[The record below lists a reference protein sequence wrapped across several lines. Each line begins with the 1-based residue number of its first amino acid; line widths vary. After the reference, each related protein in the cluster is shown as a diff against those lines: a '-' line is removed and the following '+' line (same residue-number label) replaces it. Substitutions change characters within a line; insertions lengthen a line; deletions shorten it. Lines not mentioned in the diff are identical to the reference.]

1 MCLQLSPH
9 QAPQGRDLHGFIYSP
24 SVQHLRTTHHKPGCG
39 VSPEDS
45 RGVRFWGRREQR
57 VVAGPADSGRGTKRS
72 NATAEHCRGGPC
84 WGAGGRSSSHPNPLI
99 IHSTNVYAALGSEAS
114 PVLVAWN
121 AEMALLQQ
129 DAGMRSGNSEGSPGL
144 WSGRVLRRLGDC
156 GGSNCWHSAPWQALP
171 PSWASVSPPV

>member
-1 MCLQLSPH
+1 MWSQGQQTAAVARRGLMPQL
-9 QAPQGRDLHGFIYSP
+9 
-24 SVQHLRTTHHKPGCG
+24 
-39 VSPEDS
+39 
-45 RGVRFWGRREQR
+45 
-57 VVAGPADSGRGTKRS
+57 
-72 NATAEHCRGGPC
+72 NTAEVAPAG
-84 WGAGGRSSSHPNPLI
+84 GAGGRSSSHPNPLI